1 MNHPLDSRIENIP
14 SSCWKLISE
23 IDNLNGQWI
32 SGAKLSPQILGRLK
46 RSVLVTSTGSSTR
59 IEGAILSDE
68 DIEKIMRGISIQ
80 RFPNRDTQEVQGY
93 FELLNNIFDSWKSM
107 RLSEGLIKS
116 LHKESLKYVEKDK
129 LHRGD
134 YKHSENKVI
143 MINQAGESVGTLFDT
158 TPAYLTPAAMQE
170 LVTWFREAFIK
181 GKHHSLLVIANFL
194 VEFLKIHPF
203 QDGNGRLSRILN
215 NLLMLQA
222 GYHYMPYVSLEKIIE
237 DSKADYHLALRQS
250 QKTFGTKDENI
261 LAWLQFFLKVTKTQ
275 AEQAQRLIYREDVL
289 RLVSPAQLAVYEYL
303 KKHEIAGP
311 KELSENL
318 NIPRPTINQVVN
330 RLMQYKLI
338 ERTGIGRATQ
348 YKFISE

>member
-1 MNHPLDSRIENIP
+1 MTHSLDSRIENIP
-14 SSCWKLISE
+14 SSCWQLITE
-23 IDNLNGQWI
+23 IDNLNGQWT

-68 DIEKIMRGISIQ
+68 DIEKLMRGISIQ
-80 RFPNRDTQEVQGY
+80 RFRDRDTQEVKGY
-93 FELLNNIFDSWKSM
+93 FELLNNVFISWETLH
-107 RLSEGLIKS
+107 LSEGLIKS
-116 LHKESLKYVEKDK
+116 LHKELLKYVEKDE

-143 MINQAGESVGTLFDT
+143 MVNQAGESVGTLFDT
-158 TPAYLTPAAMQE
+158 TPAYLTIAAMHE
-170 LVTWFREAFIK
+170 LVTWFREAFMK
-181 GKHHSLLVIANFL
+181 GNQHSLLVIANFL

-222 GYHYMPYVSLEKIIE
+222 GYQYMPYVSLEKIIE
-237 DSKADYHLALRQS
+237 DNKADYYLALRQS
-250 QKTFGTKDENI
+250 QKTFGTENENI
-261 LAWLQFFLKVTKTQ
+261 LDWLEFFLKVSKTQ
-275 AEQAQRLIYREDVL
+275 AERAQRLISREDVL

-303 KKHEIAGP
+303 KEHKIAGP
-311 KELSENL
+311 KELSEKL
-318 NIPRPTINQVVN
+318 SIPRPTINQVVN

-338 ERTGIGRATQ
+338 ERIGIGRATQ
-348 YKFISE
+348 YKYIPE